1 MYHFDVSQPV
11 AGKASIEINKPVTEV
26 FRFVGE
32 KFFDNYPKWALEVS
46 DFKPL
51 TGTDVFVGAKA
62 QQTRLE
68 EDQKVES
75 VLEVSEFEPPK
86 KVTLTGVGAPFRCTY
101 QFSGKEGKDVTK
113 LEFSFEILELEPFMW
128 PFEHSI
134 RTAIEEGAENTVE
147 NIKNLM
153 DDEYA

>member
-46 DFKPL
+46 DFNPL

-75 VLEVSEFEPPK
+75 ALEVSEFEPPK
-86 KVTLTGVGAPFRCTY
+86 K
-101 QFSGKEGKDVTK
+101 
-113 LEFSFEILELEPFMW
+113 
-128 PFEHSI
+128 
-134 RTAIEEGAENTVE
+134 
-147 NIKNLM
+147 
-153 DDEYA
+153 